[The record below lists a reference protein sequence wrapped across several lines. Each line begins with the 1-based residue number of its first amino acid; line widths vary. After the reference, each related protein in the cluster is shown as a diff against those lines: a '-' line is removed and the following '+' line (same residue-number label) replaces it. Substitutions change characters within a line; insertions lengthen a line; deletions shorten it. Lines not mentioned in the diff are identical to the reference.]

1 MHLFH
6 QGRISALL
14 LFWAE
19 FVHSRALRGRCCW
32 SLGPFL
38 LCPLFA
44 LSSSGSSGDLRGGE
58 FEGEVVDF

>member
-1 MHLFH
+1 MAC
-6 QGRISALL
+6 S
-14 LFWAE
+14 
-19 FVHSRALRGRCCW
+19 CW

-58 FEGEVVDF
+58 FEGEVVDFLDLVINVVGLH